1 MEKISFLQNGINH
14 SDLTQRAY
22 EGIRQMLYYSEIV
35 PGQKIAYRD
44 VAEQLKMSPTPVI
57 QALKWLEFQGLVKHE
72 KNRGYY
78 MEQVSLKEIEEIY
91 DARLLIESSLLPA
104 VLNNID
110 KNSFKRL
117 KNTYEASRKAEKES
131 CYINKRLL
139 KDVEFHMTLASLSD
153 CQTQLQILKRIFDL
167 LYLKYQATFLFIS
180 FEGNVMV
187 DHDYIIK
194 YISDNNLKAL
204 QETVIK
210 HITTVKQ
217 KVLKGLSEYLKDRKK
232 SGLL

>member
-1 MEKISFLQNGINH
+1 
-14 SDLTQRAY
+14 
-22 EGIRQMLYYSEIV
+22 MLYYSEIV

-91 DARLLIESSLLPA
+91 DARLLVESSLLPA
-104 VLNNID
+104 VLKNID
-110 KNSFKRL
+110 KKGFKRL
-117 KNTYEASRKAEKES
+117 NATHRASKKAEKES
-131 CYINKRLL
+131 YIQKRLL
-139 KDVEFHMTLASLSD
+139 KDVEFHMTLASLSE

-167 LYLKYQATFLFIS
+167 LYLKYQATILFIS

-194 YISDNNLKAL
+194 YLEEKNLKKL
-204 QETVIK
+204 QETVTK
-210 HITTVKQ
+210 HITTVKH
-217 KVLKGLSEYLKDRKK
+217 KVLTGLSEYLEDRKK